1 MREESEGWKRV
12 REESQVEGQ
21 GPGHAEPLGLG
32 YTSRAVVNR
41 KQGRAII
48 DLTFPQKLLSVPC
61 EEWIAGKEGKGD

>member
-1 MREESEGWKRV
+1 M

-32 YTSRAVVNR
+32 HTVWTSRAVVNR
-41 KQGRAII
+41 KQGRATI

-61 EEWIAGKEGKGD
+61 EEWIVGEEGQEGD